1 MAGSIIETERVCL
14 TSCRTGEMSMTIY
27 ELIQLLKDAECCED
41 IDARREEIAS
51 LMPTV
56 RIMFD
61 FDQKNAAHQYD
72 LWHHCLHTVLGLGKQ
87 EDDMLYLAALIHDIG
102 KPDCQRPGKN
112 PDDPNM
118 HYRGHWT
125 RGMEIV
131 RDRILPEIR
140 ESGNALTEDEE
151 RRLLYYVEYHDDHVS
166 LEIGH
171 LRRHLQMPVSLEEF
185 RNLMD
190 LEIADAK
197 AHVQIPI
204 IKERIRICS
213 LLSGEYSDRLY
224 EKILSGEA

>member
-1 MAGSIIETERVCL
+1 MRQRENLI
-14 TSCRTGEMSMTIY
+14 MTVY

-41 IDARREEIAS
+41 IDSHREEIAS

-61 FDQKNAAHQYD
+61 FDQKNDAHQYD
-72 LWHHCLHTVLGLGKQ
+72 LWHHSLHTVLGLEHQ

-102 KPDCQRPGKN
+102 KPDCQRPGRD

-140 ESGNALTEDEE
+140 KSGDALTEDEE
-151 RRLLYYVEYHDDHVS
+151 RRLLYYVEYHDDHVK
-166 LEIGH
+166 LEAGH
-171 LRRHLQMPVSLEEF
+171 LRRHLQMQVSVKEF
-185 RNLMD
+185 KNLMN

-197 AHVQIPI
+197 AHRQIPVI
-204 IKERIRICS
+204 RERIRICS
-213 LLSGEYSDRLY
+213 ALAGDYTDRLY
-224 EKILSGEA
+224 DTLAGCEK